1 MPRMPTKDDLQQ
13 RDPRASYSIPE
24 FRTNPIPGAIQQL
37 GNAVSDLGGVLSQK
51 ERDEARQKAADLR
64 KATAEREKA
73 ERYGYKSKLLQ
84 FEASQTEYLTKRGET
99 VEPGAANFTN
109 TSVAEYDKSA
119 KEFFSTVPEHLKPE
133 YDLHLQE
140 LRSRIQGGAS
150 KFEKEEGKRFTG
162 NQVDGSLNTLLD
174 RQRQNPASWAEVQ
187 KEGEALIDA
196 APHFSKIER
205 DDKKKAWREQ
215 RVETWVKENPG
226 EAQKLI
232 QSKPQTSTGIV
243 NNEAKAAP
251 EWKSFGSI
259 AKVDGLVIH
268 HTAGHGTVD
277 GVVQT
282 FKERGYPAHYI
293 IDREGVIHQILPDNA
308 QGRHIKNSQNGNG
321 MTNANTLGVEI
332 IADDDA
338 DVLPAQVEAA
348 KRLYGTLNQKYGLK
362 PDQVVG
368 HGSINSHKQATEGS
382 TVARS
387 IVGYSRKE
395 GAAEGN
401 GTADAIRNAPV
412 ASGNPRT
419 RQLDFVVH
427 ELSTTEKN
435 ADKLLRS
442 ATTLEQAV
450 DANLAYERP
459 SAPARANRIK
469 YAQSLMDGK
478 APKEALEARDYLK
491 SKGYSDVQAAGFVG
505 GLMQESGLNLDP
517 GIPGDGGIS
526 VGIAQWNGDR
536 RNAMEAFVGGAA
548 GDGGNTANA
557 GGGFQYQSIPPEL
570 EGLPHDKLMSVL
582 GQVETA
588 NQKQRIADTT
598 ARKEALDL
606 GIETGSV
613 TDVNEIL
620 NADIDDGDKATLIR
634 TFNARKDDGI
644 SASQVLGAV
653 QNGQYLD
660 TTDAGVKKGL
670 NRIFNE
676 AGGAQAL
683 VDGTEGAMA
692 TTMWAWQKSN
702 VIAEDAKQALQTMTR
717 SPDDGVMVRGLA
729 YLDELQRRNPAAFDA
744 SFPEAT
750 AKTVQRYNDLNGYV
764 PPEQLASEMRK
775 RNDPEYIKTR
785 EPLRKIGEAEAN
797 KAFDTAA
804 VVALFDDRGWYN
816 PGITSAPGGPKVA
829 GDGAMM
835 AEDFRR
841 LYADA
846 YAETGDSEMAK
857 ANAFKMLNRV
867 WSPSALNGGAIT
879 RYAPEK
885 YYPVKNGDHAW
896 MTELLEADL
905 KSLGYTQE
913 VEGIP
918 ALPMGKGPITTKVRP
933 YSVRAMPMTEAQ
945 IFAGKQPQYSVIVTD
960 PETGE
965 PDLVTDKNGK
975 PMMWPASGDTRN
987 MLSKKATDFQKDQSG
1002 EVQWQDRL
1010 TGIDEQM
1017 KADEATGGGKLLPG
1031 PDTLQ

>member
-64 KATAEREKA
+64 EATAEREKA

-232 QSKPQTSTGIV
+232 QSKPQPSTGPAFEGGKLSSSYKQRLAQIESGG
-243 NNEAKAAP
+243 NPNAHNASGA
-251 EWKSFGSI
+251 
-259 AKVDGLVIH
+259 DGLYQIMP
-268 HTAGHGTVD
+268 GT
-277 GVVQT
+277 
-282 FKERGYPAHYI
+282 
-293 IDREGVIHQILPDNA
+293 
-308 QGRHIKNSQNGNG
+308 
-321 MTNANTLGVEI
+321 
-332 IADDDA
+332 
-338 DVLPAQVEAA
+338 
-348 KRLYGTLNQKYGLK
+348 
-362 PDQVVG
+362 
-368 HGSINSHKQATEGS
+368 
-382 TVARS
+382 
-387 IVGYSRKE
+387 
-395 GAAEGN
+395 
-401 GTADAIRNAPV
+401 
-412 ASGNPRT
+412 
-419 RQLDFVVH
+419 
-427 ELSTTEKN
+427 
-435 ADKLLRS
+435 
-442 ATTLEQAV
+442 
-450 DANLAYERP
+450 
-459 SAPARANRIK
+459 
-469 YAQSLMDGK
+469 
-478 APKEALEARDYLK
+478 ARDYGVTDTRDAAQNDAFIEKFTDDNAKVLRK
-491 SKGYSDVQAAGFVG
+491 TLGREPTAGELYLAHQQGPGGASKLMSNPNELAVNLVGKQAVIQNGGNVGMTAAEFAGKWTSKFGDTKTFQAGAPSSGIGYPMASKGGASAPVETAAASD
-505 GLMQESGLNLDP
+505 
-517 GIPGDGGIS
+517 
-526 VGIAQWNGDR
+526 
-536 RNAMEAFVGGAA
+536 
-548 GDGGNTANA
+548 
-557 GGGFQYQSIPPEL
+557 GFQYQSVPPEL

-588 NQKQRIADTT
+588 NQKQRIATAT
-598 ARKEALDL
+598 ARKEQLDL
-606 GIETGSV
+606 GIETGAV
-613 TDVNEIL
+613 TSADEIL
-620 NADIDDGDKATLIR
+620 NDPDIDDGDKATLLR
-634 TFNARKDDGI
+634 SFNSRKDEGI
-644 SASQVLGAV
+644 SASQVLNAV

-660 TTDAGVKKGL
+660 TTDTGVKKGL

-729 YLDELQRRNPAAFDA
+729 YLDELQRRNPAAFAA

-785 EPLRKIGEAEAN
+785 EPLRKIGESEAN
-797 KAFDTAA
+797 KTFDTAA

-816 PGITSAPGGPKVA
+816 PGITSAPSGPKVA

-885 YYPVKNGDHAW
+885 YYPVKDGDHAW

-905 KSLGYTQE
+905 KLLGYTQE

-945 IFAGKQPQYSVIVTD
+945 IFAGKQPQYSVIVTN

-987 MLSKKATDFQKDQSG
+987 MLSKKAADFQKDQSG

-1017 KADEATGGGKLLPG
+1017 KADETTGGGKLLPG